1 MNDAAV
7 QGPLEHLRLRLRA
20 CPTFFLV
27 IITTF
32 CFKAHSVF
40 PLLLS
45 CCAVC
50 EGMLTRSGR
59 AVDSHSHP
67 SGIPNRQAF
76 SCNDYQM
83 GKDVDQ
89 NRNNGNSLSAMDS
102 CPSLPSRFPAQRGLS
117 VRPPVC
123 PPVPPSASQLLVWA
137 LTASQK
143 KKATPTLLGPYLS
156 SCLSLLKG
164 NARTELVPQIRTR
177 AHMGLSARL
186 PFRF

>member
-1 MNDAAV
+1 VCGFLLFPQWSFEQSKYWDWVEVTVPYWLMNDAAV
-7 QGPLEHLRLRLRA
+7 QGLLEHLRLRLRA

-102 CPSLPSRFPAQRGLS
+102 SPSLPSRFPAQRGLS

-123 PPVPPSASQLLVWA
+123 PQVPPSASQLLVWA

-143 KKATPTLLGPYLS
+143 KKSNSYP
-156 SCLSLLKG
+156 
-164 NARTELVPQIRTR
+164 IRTV
-177 AHMGLSARL
+177 
-186 PFRF
+186 PK